1 MIPTP
6 PTPPSPDTASGGGGG
21 AWRRR
26 IAKAVIVPMLLIGAL
41 LLVVGLLLALLVST
55 SWGTQAV
62 ASLAQRVVPSLHLE
76 HAEGALL
83 GQGQIQQI
91 RWAINPTQTLVIDHV
106 DWHLDRIS
114 VAPWPV
120 LHFDHVRVQSV
131 TLHHP
136 TQTPPCLV

>member
-6 PTPPSPDTASGGGGG
+6 PTPPSPDTASGGGGS
-21 AWRRR
+21 WQRR
-26 IAKAVIVPMLLIGAL
+26 IAKAVIVPMLLIGGL
-41 LLVVGLLLALLVST
+41 LLVLSLLLALLVST

-62 ASLAQRVVPSLHLE
+62 AAVAQRMLPPLRLE

-83 GQGQIQQI
+83 GQGQIQQMSWSI
-91 RWAINPTQTLVIDHV
+91 SPTQTLVIDHI

-120 LHFDHVRVQSV
+120 LHFDHVRVQ
-131 TLHHP
+131 
-136 TQTPPCLV
+136 